1 MNTVTS
7 RDGSAIAFDQKGT
20 GRAVILIDGALC
32 HRQLGP
38 FPELAQALSE
48 HFTVVHYDRRG
59 RGHSTDQSAGAFDT
73 DRELEDIAALV
84 EHVGGTASLVGM
96 SSGGV
101 LAIEA
106 ANRLAGID
114 RVVVYEAPLITDPAR
129 RAPADFATKTR
140 RLVTDNRPAD
150 AVAFFLRTVGM
161 PAPLVQL
168 MRLTPAFGKLRLTA
182 HTLPY
187 DTELIMA
194 VLSGNRT
201 LPSDRWNSIRA
212 RVTVLAGAKSPDPM
226 RRANADLARVLGA
239 GYRLLP
245 GQNHMIKGT
254 AIAPALVECLRA
266 TEPSDA

>member
-7 RDGSAIAFDQKGT
+7 QDGSAIAFDRTGT

-32 HRQLGP
+32 HRGLGP
-38 FPELAQALSE
+38 FPELAHALSE
-48 HFTVVHYDRRG
+48 HFTVVHFDRRG
-59 RGHSTDQSAGAFDT
+59 RGHSTDESAGTFET
-73 DRELEDIAALV
+73 EREVEDVAALV
-84 EHVGGTASLVGM
+84 EHVGGTASVIGM

-106 ANRLAGID
+106 ANRLSGID
-114 RVVVYEAPLITDPAR
+114 RVVVYEAPLVTDPAR
-129 RAPADFATKTR
+129 RAPADYATTMR
-140 RLVTDNRPAD
+140 RLIAEDRPGD
-150 AVAFFLRTVGM
+150 AVAYFLRTVGM
-161 PAPLVQL
+161 PAPLVRL
-168 MRLTPAFGKLRLTA
+168 MRLTPAFGKLRRTA

-194 VLSGNRT
+194 VVGGNAA
-201 LPSDRWNSIRA
+201 LPTDRWNSIRA
-212 RVTVLAGAKSPDPM
+212 RITVLAGAKSPDSM

-239 GYRLLP
+239 EHRLLP

-254 AIAPALVECLRA
+254 AIAPAVIECLRA